1 MDAHRPAAAESADL
15 AAPEHWGTGTVGLSP
30 VRVAL
35 VADTH
40 GFLDPRI
47 AAIVS
52 GCDIALHGGDIGNAE
67 VLGQLQPRRG
77 RVYAVLGNNDTA
89 RQWPDGQQELLVS
102 IPWEAHVTLPGGEL
116 VLLHGHRVSA
126 GRRHQRLRARFPH
139 ARAICYGHSHR
150 MADDRDELPWVLNPG
165 AAGRA
170 RTYGGPSCMV
180 LIASETGWQVELHRF
195 RPRGANRRTGHS
207 AGRGADAVARRAV
220 GGH

>member
-1 MDAHRPAAAESADL
+1 MDARRRAAIGSL
-15 AAPEHWGTGTVGLSP
+15 ATAASERGAVGDSGRSP

-67 VLGQLQPRRG
+67 VLAQLQPRG
-77 RVYAVLGNNDTA
+77 GHVYAVLGNNDVA
-89 RQWPDGQQELLVS
+89 HKWPDGQRELLVS
-102 IPWEAHVTLPGGEL
+102 IPWEAHVALPGGEL
-116 VLLHGHRVSA
+116 VLLHGHRVA
-126 GRRHQRLRARFPH
+126 AARRHQRLRARFPH

-150 MADDRDELPWVLNPG
+150 MVDDRDALPWVLNPG

-180 LIASETGWQVELHRF
+180 LIASEAGWQVEPHRF
-195 RPRGANRRTGHS
+195 LPRSGNRRL
-207 AGRGADAVARRAV
+207 GASSGQDAEAVGRRAV